1 MRNSEFKNWLWISNI
16 MMNAFSKQKV
26 SSVLKKQLLDGEK
39 KSQLHKIVFF
49 STLFFAINFQFVMFI
64 VSLIQKDVDNYFLII
79 SLLIIGL
86 VAMCT
91 LIFQIIDSFSKLK
104 LLKSMLDTSED
115 GKNYY
120 SHKSQEFLS
129 EISRILDNKNNFP
142 SEVQIHTEDIKENQQ
157 TLSQSSS

>member
-79 SLLIIGL
+79 SLLIIGFYRN
-86 VAMCT
+86 
-91 LIFQIIDSFSKLK
+91 FQFFAF
-104 LLKSMLDTSED
+104 
-115 GKNYY
+115 
-120 SHKSQEFLS
+120 HF
-129 EISRILDNKNNFP
+129 
-142 SEVQIHTEDIKENQQ
+142 
-157 TLSQSSS
+157 